1 MSLEELTKKYN
12 KMQTKYGDKN
22 LDAITFGGL
31 SSNPDI
37 CFVFMNPT
45 SKNIASSKEWTGPK
59 SPWIGTKNIWN
70 LFVQTSLFDTNI
82 YNEIKNKKSSE
93 WTKDFAI
100 KVYDEVKNNKVY
112 ITNLGKCTQLD
123 ARIVPNKV
131 YKEYLNLL
139 EEEISI
145 VNPKVIILFGNQVGS
160 VFLEE
165 KISVSEVRKKKF
177 IKEINRKKYDCY
189 VVFYPIGNGMFNIH
203 KSIEDINWIKSNI
216 KNEV

>member
-1 MSLEELTKKYN
+1 MCTNLFIVVNMSLEELTKKYN

-70 LFVQTSLFDTNI
+70 LFVQTSLFDTDI

-139 EEEISI
+139 EE
-145 VNPKVIILFGNQVGS
+145 
-160 VFLEE
+160 

-177 IKEINRKKYDCY
+177 IKEINGKKYDCY

>member
-1 MSLEELTKKYN
+1 MCTNLFIGVNMSLEELTKKYN

-139 EEEISI
+139 EE
-145 VNPKVIILFGNQVGS
+145 
-160 VFLEE
+160 

>member
-31 SSNPDI
+31 SNNPDI

-139 EEEISI
+139 EEEIS
-145 VNPKVIILFGNQVGS
+145 
-160 VFLEE
+160 
-165 KISVSEVRKKKF
+165 VSEVRKKKF
-177 IKEINRKKYDCY
+177 IKEINGKKYDCY

>member
-1 MSLEELTKKYN
+1 
-12 KMQTKYGDKN
+12 MQTKYGDKN

-31 SSNPDI
+31 SNNPDI

-70 LFVQTSLFDTNI
+70 LFVQTSLFDTSI

-139 EEEISI
+139 EE
-145 VNPKVIILFGNQVGS
+145 
-160 VFLEE
+160 

-177 IKEINRKKYDCY
+177 IKEINGKKYDCY

>member
-145 VNPKVIILFGNQVGS
+145 VNPKVITGKYEITGFVDGKPNDYYCITILDEFGRSGSTAYVG
-160 VFLEE
+160 E
-165 KISVSEVRKKKF
+165 KVIFENYK
-177 IKEINRKKYDCY
+177 N
-189 VVFYPIGNGMFNIH
+189 
-203 KSIEDINWIKSNI
+203 SNMI
-216 KNEV
+216 

>member
-1 MSLEELTKKYN
+1 MSLEELTINYN
-12 KMQTKYGDKN
+12 KMQSKYGDKN
-22 LDAITFGGL
+22 LDAITFGGQ
-31 SSNPDI
+31 SKNPNI

-45 SKNIASSKEWTGPK
+45 SKNIASSKDWTGPK

-70 LFVQTSLFDTNI
+70 LFVQTTLFDKNI
-82 YNEIKNKKSSE
+82 YEEIKNIKPKE

-100 KVYDEVKNNKVY
+100 KVYNEVKRNNVY

-123 ARIVPNKV
+123 ARIVPDKV

-160 VFLEE
+160 VFLNE

-177 IKEINRKKYDCY
+177 VKEIKGKKYDCY
-189 VVFYPIGNGMFNIH
+189 VVFYPIGNGMININ
-203 KSIEDINWIKSNI
+203 KSIEDINWIISEYK
-216 KNEV
+216 K